1 MESKDAL
8 DKVINKSRVHFYKP
22 IQIAEI
28 LHEDR
33 KNSLNLSELNSYRN
47 VSRKWRDMVTIRL
60 VGRISTSSARYQDDV
75 FNENAM
81 PPRLLTELGEINRKT
96 NGAVEAYI
104 YTSMKAKLD
113 TINDA
118 ASYIDSSTPETFK
131 LKELLEFFR
140 VNPGLRR
147 SIDKMYE
154 ITVYALFSTI
164 VKALEA
170 EITIEIQNKDQEV
183 LADFETFIELVL
195 GLNKETKKITKPAS
209 LFRAGVTNAADRGLD
224 MISNF
229 GPVIQVKH
237 LTLRPED
244 VEVIAGGIAADSI
257 LIVCV
262 DAEKDAIL
270 ALMTQL
276 GMESRIQGIITL
288 SDLEKW
294 YETCFNE
301 KYRATLG
308 QTLIADLKRE
318 FEAEFPSGKHI
329 EPFLAERGYNTI
341 SLPEGWNVRE
351 V

>member
-1 MESKDAL
+1 MESKNAL
-8 DKVINKSRVHFYKP
+8 DKVIKKSRVHFYKP

-33 KNSLNLSELNSYRN
+33 QNSLDLKELSSYRN
-47 VSRKWRDMVTIRL
+47 ASRKWRDVVTMQL

-81 PPRLLTELGEINRKT
+81 PPRLLVELGELNKT
-96 NGAVEAYI
+96 TGGAVEAYI
-104 YTSMKAKLD
+104 YQSMKSKLD

-118 ASYIDSSTPETFK
+118 ANYIKSSTPETFRLQK
-131 LKELLEFFR
+131 LLEFFQ

-164 VKALEA
+164 VKALKA
-170 EITIEIQNKDQEV
+170 EITIEVQNKDEEV
-183 LADFETFIELVL
+183 LADFESFIELVL
-195 GLNKETKKITKPAS
+195 GLTKDNKKVTKPAS

-237 LTLRPED
+237 LTLKPED

-288 SDLEKW
+288 SDLESW
-294 YETCFNE
+294 YSTCFGE
-301 KYRATLG
+301 KYRSTLG
-308 QTLIADLKRE
+308 YSLIADLNRE
-318 FEAEFPSGKHI
+318 FENEFPSGKNLD
-329 EPFLAERGYNTI
+329 PFLKERGYDSI
-341 SLPEGWNVRE
+341 SLPDGWNPQE
-351 V
+351 E